1 MGGSGFGEQ
10 VHDEVSGGS
19 SAAAEPMRSSGRAE
33 ESRPGSSRRGGPG
46 QRPED
51 AAKTLNIGEV
61 LDRLR
66 TEYPDITLSKIR
78 YLESEG
84 LVEPARTS
92 ANYRKYSLDDV
103 MRLRHVLH
111 AQRERYL
118 PLRVIKEELAALD
131 RDDTPLPRTGPRAV
145 PDRPAVRGLDG
156 LLGAERVRLSR
167 RELLAASGLD
177 DDSLAELEGN
187 GLVGP
192 IAGGGYYD
200 SDALLVART
209 VALLAA
215 HGVQARHLR
224 AARAAADRE
233 AGLIEAAVAPLRS
246 GRLAESDGRA
256 AETAD
261 ELATLLV
268 RMHAALLR
276 TRLTGSRP
284 G

>member
-1 MGGSGFGEQ
+1 MGGSEHGERG
-10 VHDEVSGGS
+10 HGAVSGGS
-19 SAAAEPMRSSGRAE
+19 GAAAESMRPSVSAGDARSAA
-33 ESRPGSSRRGGPG
+33 GRRGTPARAG
-46 QRPED
+46 D

-66 TEYPDITLSKIR
+66 AEYPDITLSKIR

-103 MRLRHVLH
+103 LRLRHVLH

-131 RDDTPLPRTGPRAV
+131 RGETQLPRTGPRAV
-145 PDRPAVRGLDG
+145 PDRPAGRGLDS
-156 LLGAERVRLSR
+156 LLGAERIRISR

-177 DDSLAELEGN
+177 DDVLAELESN

-200 SDALLVART
+200 ADALLVART

-215 HGVQARHLR
+215 HGVQVRHLR

-246 GRLAESDGRA
+246 GRLGETDGRA
-256 AETAD
+256 AETVD

-276 TRLTGSRP
+276 TRLAAVRSG
-284 G
+284 

>member
-1 MGGSGFGEQ
+1 M
-10 VHDEVSGGS
+10 SGGG
-19 SAAAEPMRSSGRAE
+19 AAAESMRPSVRAE
-33 ESRPGSSRRGGPG
+33 EFRPGVARRSPST
-46 QRPED
+46 RAED

-66 TEYPDITLSKIR
+66 AEYPDITLSKIR

-92 ANYRKYSLDDV
+92 SNYRKYSLDDV
-103 MRLRHVLH
+103 LRLRHVLH

-131 RDDTPLPRTGPRAV
+131 RGDTALPRPGPRAV
-145 PDRPAVRGLDG
+145 PDRPVGHGLDA
-156 LLGAERVRLSR
+156 LIGAERVRLSR

-177 DDSLAELEGN
+177 DDVLAELESN

-209 VALLAA
+209 VALLAS
-215 HGVQARHLR
+215 HGVQVRHLR

-246 GRLAESDGRA
+246 GRLGESDGRA
-256 AETAD
+256 AQTVD

-276 TRLTGSRP
+276 TRLAASRS